1 MDKIFL
7 VDGMSLVFRAYH
19 ALAQANFRS
28 PDGIPTGAIYGFT
41 NIITNFLEKENP
53 EYIAVAFD
61 TSAPTFRHEKYDFYK
76 ANRAEFPKDL
86 EPQLPIIKQ
95 ILDLI
100 GIRRIEIPG
109 FEADDIIGTIA
120 KKNANHKNHFFLV
133 TSDKDFYQLVDEN
146 ISVLK
151 PASFK
156 NEDFEVIS
164 YSGVYE
170 KFGVSPSQVIDVL
183 ALTGDSVDNI
193 PGVKGIGEKT
203 AIPLIQQWGSLD
215 KLYENVDSIQK
226 ESLRNKLIEGK
237 DSAYISRELATINT
251 NIDIKIDIESLK
263 RKPVNFNELDALFKQ
278 LGFTKIRQR
287 WTNKNTNQINPSID
301 DINNNITQKGQENI
315 NAIDVNTLKYDEY
328 INLLNKI
335 IEIKKIYFI
344 HRIIDNKITYL
355 YFLFDNSIYK
365 LNAYEEVSNVSQEL
379 GLFSSAT
386 IESIKVTNHYNDF
399 AKKIL
404 GNKNILKVTY
414 DIKSQL
420 KHLNNAGFV
429 IELPY
434 FDLIIASYVINPD
447 NNHSLSGII
456 GKYEK
461 DISEIIKQ
469 MNGTYSDEFY
479 KYVLIAINK
488 IFEKQLQEISIQ
500 NQMDLLEK
508 IEFPLVRVINEMELN
523 GVKVD
528 LKSLQEI
535 SLELDKSISNLKAI
549 IYQQAGEE
557 FNLESPKQL
566 ATILFEKLKLPIIKK
581 TKTGASTDI
590 SVLEELIDKH
600 PIIEKII
607 EFRQIVKL
615 KNTYVDALPKLINST
630 TGKIH
635 TTYQQ
640 TIASTGR
647 LTSTEPNL
655 QNIPIRSEQGKEIRK
670 AFVSSFENGKIMSAD
685 YSQIELR
692 VMAYYSKDENLIDA
706 FQKNIDIHSAT
717 ASKLFSL
724 PIERVDSNYRRIAKT
739 VNFGIMYGLGPFGLA
754 QRLKIPR
761 PQAQK
766 IISNY
771 FEKYPRIKNYID
783 STIKKAEKQ
792 GFTETILHRR
802 RYFPDINNNN
812 RNLKA
817 AAERAAINF
826 PIQGSAADMIKL
838 AMVEISNDFA
848 KYKFKSKLILQ
859 VHDEIVVDL
868 YPIEE
873 QDVKEVLINRMVNA
887 IKLDEVPIIV
897 EVGVGNNWLEA
908 H

>member
-1 MDKIFL
+1 MNKIFL

-28 PDGIPTGAIYGFT
+28 PDGMPTGAIYGFV
-41 NIITNFLEKENP
+41 NIVTNFLEKENP

-86 EPQLPIIKQ
+86 QPQLPIIKK

-100 GIRRIEIPG
+100 GVPRIEFPG
-109 FEADDIIGTIA
+109 YEADDIIGTIA
-120 KKNANHKNHFFLV
+120 KKNANSENHFFLV
-133 TSDKDFYQLVDEN
+133 TSDKDFYQLIDEN
-146 ISVLK
+146 ISVFK
-151 PASFK
+151 PSSFK
-156 NEDFEVIS
+156 NEDFEIVS
-164 YSGVYE
+164 YSGVYD
-170 KFGVSPSQVIDVL
+170 KFGVSPQQVIDVL

-193 PGVKGIGEKT
+193 PGIKGIGEKT
-203 AIPLIQQWGSLD
+203 AIPLIQQWGTLD
-215 KLYENVDSIQK
+215 KLYENLDSIQK

-237 DSAYISRELATINT
+237 EFAYISKELATIDT
-251 NIDIKIDIESLK
+251 NVDLNFDIELLK
-263 RKPVNFNELDALFKQ
+263 RKPTNFNELDALFKQ

-287 WTNKNTNQINPSID
+287 WLSKNINILSQLNENNEETKEID
-301 DINNNITQKGQENI
+301 YNVKLINVNTLIKREYRDLLDKIIKTQKIYFIYSINNNIINNLYCLFENS
-315 NAIDVNTLKYDEY
+315 VYKV
-328 INLLNKI
+328 
-335 IEIKKIYFI
+335 EIYNNYSNIPEVLDLFTSQI
-344 HRIIDNKITYL
+344 HEKSTISE
-355 YFLFDNSIYK
+355 YFL
-365 LNAYEEVSNVSQEL
+365 
-379 GLFSSAT
+379 
-386 IESIKVTNHYNDF
+386 DF
-399 AKKIL
+399 ANQILQNKQVLKIS
-404 GNKNILKVTY
+404 Y

-420 KHLNNAGFV
+420 KYLNTFGLG

-434 FDLIIASYVINPD
+434 FDIMIASYVINPD
-447 NNHSLSGII
+447 NNHSLLGIV

-461 DISEIIKQ
+461 DIYEKLERKDETKSE
-469 MNGTYSDEFY
+469 EFY
-479 KYVLIAINK
+479 KNILIAIQN
-488 IFEKQLQEISIQ
+488 IFDKQQQELILHSQ
-500 NQMDLLEK
+500 VDLIEK
-508 IEFPLVRVINEMELN
+508 IEFPLIRVLNEMELN
-523 GVKVD
+523 GVKID
-528 LKSLQEI
+528 LKSLKEI
-535 SLELDKSISNLKAI
+535 SLELDKSISNLKTI
-549 IYQQAGEE
+549 IYHQAGEE
-557 FNLESPKQL
+557 FNIESPKQL
-566 ATILFEKLKLPIIKK
+566 ASILFDKLRLPIVKK

-607 EFRQIVKL
+607 EFRQLVKL
-615 KNTYVDALPKLINST
+615 KNTYVDALPKLINPT

-647 LTSTEPNL
+647 LTSTDPNL
-655 QNIPIRSEQGKEIRK
+655 QNIPIRSDQGREIRK

-692 VMAYYSKDENLIDA
+692 VMAYYSKDENLIEA
-706 FQKNIDIHSAT
+706 FKKNIDIHSAT
-717 ASKLFSL
+717 ASKLFSI
-724 PIERVDSNYRRIAKT
+724 PIDKVDSNYRRIAKT
-739 VNFGIMYGLGPFGLA
+739 VNFGIMYGLGAFGLA

-771 FEKYPRIKNYID
+771 FEKYPKIKEYID
-783 STIKKAEKQ
+783 STIKKAEKE

-802 RYFPDINNNN
+802 RYFTDINNNN
-812 RNLKA
+812 RNIKA

-838 AMVEISNDFA
+838 AMVAISNDFA
-848 KYKFKSKLILQ
+848 KYQFKSKLILQ

-868 YPIEE
+868 YPTEE
-873 QDVKEVLINRMVNA
+873 PSIREVLISRMENA
-887 IKLDEVPIIV
+887 IKLDEVPIVV